1 MASRRMFSIR
11 LINSARF
18 LKMPISCQ
26 ALYFHL
32 GLHADDD
39 GIVEAY
45 NVIKTVGCTE
55 DDLKVLVGKGFV
67 QVLNEDLVSYITDW
81 RENNKIRA
89 DRKIDSIYKDLL
101 ISLNPTIDLLEPQP
115 RADRKGPTEESGTS
129 HGQPMDGQW
138 TDNGRH
144 RLGKDRLVK
153 DRIGEDRVETQA
165 QEKALHCNE
174 GVTECNTEKR
184 REREEKRERREDKR
198 IDYQQIADMYNE
210 TCVSF
215 PRLVKL
221 SDTRKKAIKARLR
234 NYTVDDFKR
243 LFEMAE
249 QSDFLKGKNKR
260 NWSATFDWLIN
271 DANMAKVLE
280 GNYANSYPNQRKIVN
295 TAPMVKVEEEENYET
310 DEEWLERMKRE
321 AEEEEN
327 AKV

>member
-115 RADRKGPTEESGTS
+115 RADRKDPTEESGTS

-153 DRIGEDRVETQA
+153 DSIVKDSIGELKEGDKPPKRKRFTPPTLEEVKAYCIERKNTVDPQRFIDYYTSKGWLVGKNKMKDWKAAVRTWERNGYSSNKSNNTSKPTQA
-165 QEKALHCNE
+165 QELKN
-174 GVTECNTEKR
+174 
-184 REREEKRERREDKR
+184 
-198 IDYQQIADMYNE
+198 I
-210 TCVSF
+210 
-215 PRLVKL
+215 
-221 SDTRKKAIKARLR
+221 
-234 NYTVDDFKR
+234 
-243 LFEMAE
+243 E
-249 QSDFLKGKNKR
+249 QNLLNNSIR
-260 NWSATFDWLIN
+260 Q
-271 DANMAKVLE
+271 KV
-280 GNYANSYPNQRKIVN
+280 R
-295 TAPMVKVEEEENYET
+295 
-310 DEEWLERMKRE
+310 
-321 AEEEEN
+321 
-327 AKV
+327 